1 MLFDGLKEKSLLFQ
15 IIIKTKDSINLTF
28 TSFKT
33 WDMSLILVFPTMGK
47 ERNKLSSTRT
57 CD

>member
-15 IIIKTKDSINLTF
+15 ILIKTKDSINLTF
-28 TSFKT
+28 TSFKP
-33 WDMSLILVFPTMGK
+33 WDMSLIPVFPTMGK
-47 ERNKLSSTRT
+47 ERNKLSSART